1 MNEYLKD
8 ETEMSFESFDHGKY
22 DICHSIH
29 NYGFKYNIIITS
41 YIYRNGHKYLYMLI
55 Q

>member
-22 DICHSIH
+22 DIP
-29 NYGFKYNIIITS
+29 NYGLKYNIIWIHNYFKTFS
-41 YIYRNGHKYLYMLI
+41 DDQLFFHIF
-55 Q
+55 